1 MRYLIA
7 ATIGLTGIG
16 YFVGSPDCRAQNG
29 DGPKIADA
37 IMIAGCPVA
46 THGLRPIAKKQS
58 KPLSL
63 S

>member
-1 MRYLIA
+1 MRYLVI
-7 ATIGLTGIG
+7 ATIGLSAIG

-37 IMIAGCPVA
+37 IIIAGCPA
-46 THGLRPIAKKQS
+46 TGHSLRPIAKKQS
-58 KPLSL
+58 KPLSM

>member
-37 IMIAGCPVA
+37 IRIAGCPVA